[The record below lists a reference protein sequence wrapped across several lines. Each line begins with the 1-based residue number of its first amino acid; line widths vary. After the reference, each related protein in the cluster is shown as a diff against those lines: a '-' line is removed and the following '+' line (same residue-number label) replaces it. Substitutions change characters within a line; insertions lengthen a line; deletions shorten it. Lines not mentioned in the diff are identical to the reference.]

1 MSDRK
6 RGEELEEKKRE
17 RIYQEEGEKDMGK
30 RRREKKRV
38 VKKDW
43 EKDNEKRR
51 IEKER
56 KIERKRRRRK
66 RETENAKR
74 KMEDGEG
81 GTEGY
86 FVLNLYIRANDIQ
99 KCGLSVR

>member
-38 VKKDW
+38 VKKD
-43 EKDNEKRR
+43 
-51 IEKER
+51 
-56 KIERKRRRRK
+56 
-66 RETENAKR
+66 
-74 KMEDGEG
+74 
-81 GTEGY
+81 
-86 FVLNLYIRANDIQ
+86 
-99 KCGLSVR
+99 